1 MLAYQEMITYAKQ
14 VSAAMSSLMPLFV
27 AGLFYYLF
35 NLAVT
40 IAMDRIEK
48 ALSYYN

>member
-1 MLAYQEMITYAKQ
+1 MFTYAKQ

-27 AGLFYYLF
+27 AGVFYYLF
-35 NLAVT
+35 NLVVT
-40 IAMDRIEK
+40 IVMDRIEK